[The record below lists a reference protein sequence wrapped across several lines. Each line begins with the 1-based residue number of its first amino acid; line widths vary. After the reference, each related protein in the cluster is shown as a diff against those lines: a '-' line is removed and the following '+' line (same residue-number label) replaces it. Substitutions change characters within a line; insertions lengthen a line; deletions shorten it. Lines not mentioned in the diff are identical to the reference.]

1 MASRLPA
8 RSEIEKKDRWN
19 AESVFASAKAF
30 DAEIASVLADAPGV
44 ERLSG
49 SLSSGPEALA
59 AGLAAAEE
67 LTARMNRCLVYADFA
82 YSVDT
87 TDSAAAAINA
97 RAQAALGRVSAAVA
111 FVEPEL
117 LAMGREKVDG
127 WVRGDQR
134 LSRYAHFVENLFRR
148 QAHVRS
154 TEVEELL
161 GMASEPF
168 CGPANLAGMLLSA
181 DFTFPDALGSDGKK
195 REVTQGSLHAI
206 LGGTDRAARKSAWQG
221 YMDRHAQFR
230 NTLSMNLANSI
241 RQNAFK
247 ARARRFSSTLEA
259 ALHPDAV
266 PVEVFHN
273 AVAVFRKNL
282 PTWHR
287 YFDLKRRALKLR
299 DFHHYDVWA
308 PLTKK
313 RTRIPYERAV
323 DLICEGLAP
332 MGPEYVREVRVGC
345 LKDRWVDHRPNKGK
359 REGAFSSGAPG
370 TMPFIL
376 MSYTDNVE
384 SLSTLA
390 HELGHSMH
398 SLNSFR
404 TQPLAYANYSLF
416 AAEVA
421 SNFHQALVRDSLL
434 KAGDRA
440 LSLEVLDEG
449 MSNFHRYLFLMPTL
463 ARFELETHQRVERG
477 ESLTADSMADLM
489 TELLREAYGPGVG
502 IEREREGMLWASFTH
517 LFVDYYVFQY
527 ETGISGAQALAGR
540 VLRGEP
546 GAVRDY
552 LGFISAGSSA
562 YALDALKAAGVDLS
576 RPEPIEEA
584 FAIMRSYVD
593 RLEELLF

>member
-1 MASRLPA
+1 MAHKLPI

-30 DAEIASVLADAPGV
+30 DAELAAVLAAAPDV
-44 ERLSG
+44 ERRAGTLSA
-49 SLSSGPEALA
+49 GPAALA
-59 AGLAAAEE
+59 DGLAAAEE
-67 LTARMNRCLVYADFA
+67 LAARMNRCLVYADFA

-87 TDSAAAAINA
+87 TDSAAADMNA
-97 RAQAALGRVSAAVA
+97 RAQAAMGRVSAAVA

-117 LAMGREKVDG
+117 LAIGREKAAG
-127 WVRGDQR
+127 WVRADQR
-134 LSRYAHFVENLFRR
+134 LARYGHYVDNLFRR

-154 TEVEELL
+154 AEVEELL
-161 GMASEPF
+161 GMVSEPF
-168 CGPANLAGMLLSA
+168 CGPANLAGMVLSA
-181 DFTFPDALGSDGKK
+181 DLTFPDAVGADGRKK
-195 REVTQGSLHAI
+195 EVTQGTLHAI

-221 YMDRHAQFR
+221 YMDRHAGLR
-230 NTLSMNLANSI
+230 NTLSMNLSNSI

-247 ARARRFSSTLEA
+247 SRARRFPSTLDA
-259 ALHPDAV
+259 ALHPDAI
-266 PVEVFHN
+266 PTEVFHN
-273 AVAVFRKNL
+273 AVSVFRKNL
-282 PTWHR
+282 PVWHR

-308 PLTKK
+308 PLASR

-332 MGPEYVREVRVGC
+332 MGPDYVREVRAGC
-345 LKDRWVDHRPNKGK
+345 TKDRWVDHRPNKGK

-404 TQPLAYANYSLF
+404 TQPLTYANYSLF

-421 SNFHQALVRDSLL
+421 SNFHQALVRDFLL
-434 KAGDRA
+434 NTGDAA
-440 LSLEVLDEG
+440 LRLEVLDEG
-449 MSNFHRYLFLMPTL
+449 MSNFHRYFFLMPTL

-477 ESLTADSMADLM
+477 ESLTADSLMDLM
-489 TELLREAYGPGVG
+489 TDLLREAYGPGVG

-527 ETGISGAQALAGR
+527 ETGIAGAQALAGR
-540 VLRGEP
+540 VLRGQP
-546 GAVRDY
+546 NAVRDY
-552 LGFISAGSSA
+552 LGFISAGSSV
-562 YALDALKAAGVDLS
+562 YPLDALKAAGVDLS
-576 RPEPIEEA
+576 RPQPIEEA